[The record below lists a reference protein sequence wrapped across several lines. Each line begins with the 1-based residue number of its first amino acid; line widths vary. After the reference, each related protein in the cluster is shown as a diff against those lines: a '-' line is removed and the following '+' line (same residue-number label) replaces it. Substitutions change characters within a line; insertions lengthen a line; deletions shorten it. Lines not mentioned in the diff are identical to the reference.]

1 MNGEPTTEGL
11 VEDFF
16 EEFRRGDVPDEDSFI
31 AAHPAQAEELKDL
44 LPLLVEMEDYGR
56 ERRERN
62 GRATDAPPTLPG
74 SDYTLQKKIGSGG
87 MGTVWEALQ
96 ISLNRKVAVKI
107 LTPPRRR
114 KEAWRERFTREARIV
129 AQLHHPNI
137 VKVYGAGTSGNL
149 CYYAMELVDGTRMD
163 KFAFP
168 DARATVKAVLQ
179 AALALAYAHRCGVL
193 HRDVKP
199 MNLMLDAS
207 SEVRVTDFGLAS
219 ARTEDQND
227 EDARNGTLRYMA
239 PERLMQGLC
248 TEAADQYALGVT
260 LWELL
265 ARKHLFADVSGT
277 ALFRRI
283 CTTPVPPLE
292 GVDPDLA
299 AVVAKSVA
307 QKAEDRYPDMAAF
320 AEDLQRWLDHECVAA
335 APPTFGRRLRLWARR
350 KPAMAALAAT
360 AIACAVAAVGAMVA
374 GYVHTAAALQQA
386 AHNAEV
392 AESNAEVADAALSE
406 VFRHVENM
414 PPSKRDTELLS
425 ALLPYYGR
433 LASNRELASEK
444 IAEVNSVLGI
454 CAFRSGDFALA
465 EQAFRRLVEISPSAT
480 ALNRLAETLRRR
492 GRTEEAAVFAQQVA
506 DGYARTTNVVDRY
519 EAALALESLSRQK
532 GRAVDLKLAFA
543 LAKMLRETEPDNPNF
558 RFLYARLLADN
569 PSFETATNGTDTVK
583 SAFVLLSDLAADYPD
598 RPEYGRA
605 LVSAMD
611 RRLRRSGSY
620 RTIDRA
626 DVELAIDTA
635 DRLLGRFP
643 NVPEIVSSVIAF
655 RDTYSFYLRKLGDQR
670 SASRENLRTTGMLEL
685 LSHNAESPDA
695 ERLSFRGLSHDIN
708 YRQITTGSG
717 VEEGVSLI
725 LALHD
730 RTLNGSDN
738 VRQTTAPFLRTLV
751 SYTEKMG
758 KKTVILLPQCPPGRE
773 NNWLGAKKGRR
784 DGLLQDIALLVQEKT
799 NEFHVAS
806 ERVFVVGVDSGG
818 DACWPLLADNPSLFA
833 RALVAGAAPV
843 PASSARAIQ
852 APVRIVQGES
862 DRLHREDAVR
872 AAAELL
878 GGENG
883 HPAEIDLQLGSTH
896 KSVIDDAFSDN
907 ALEWLLNPP
916 EEEPPFGPI
925 ELQKTTPAAAVFGM
939 DE

>member
-1 MNGEPTTEGL
+1 MTDEPTTEGL
-11 VEDFF
+11 VEDFL

-31 AAHPAQAEELKDL
+31 AAHPNQAEELKEL

-56 ERRERN
+56 ERRRRD
-62 GRATDAPPTLPG
+62 GRAADVPPPLPG

-96 ISLNRKVAVKI
+96 ISLNRKVAVKV

-114 KEAWRERFTREARIV
+114 KEGWRERFTREARIV

-137 VKVYGAGTSGNL
+137 VKVYGAGTAGNL
-149 CYYAMELVDGTRMD
+149 CYYGMELIEGTRLD
-163 KFAFP
+163 KFDFP
-168 DARATVKAVLQ
+168 DARATVQAVLQ
-179 AALALAYAHRCGVL
+179 AARALAYAHRCGVL

-199 MNLMLDAS
+199 MNLMLDAAG
-207 SEVRVTDFGLAS
+207 EVRVTDFGLAS

-283 CTTPVPPLE
+283 CTTPVPPLA

-307 QKAEDRYPDMAAF
+307 QKAEDRYPDMESF
-320 AEDLQRWLDHECVAA
+320 AEDLQRWLDHKGVAA
-335 APPTFGRRLRLWARR
+335 APPSRGRRLRLWARR
-350 KPAMAALAAT
+350 KPAMAALVAT
-360 AIACAVAAVGAMVA
+360 AIVCAVVAVGAMIV
-374 GYVHTAAALQQA
+374 GYVHTAAALQLA
-386 AHNAEV
+386 AR
-392 AESNAEVADAALSE
+392 NAEVADAALGE
-406 VFRHVENM
+406 VFHHVENM
-414 PPSKRDTELLS
+414 PPSRRDTELLS

-433 LASNRELASEK
+433 LAGSRELAPAK
-444 IAEVNSVLGI
+444 VAEVNSVLGI

-465 EQAFRRLVEISPSAT
+465 EKAFRRLVAIKPSAT

-532 GRAVDLKLAFA
+532 GRSVDLKLAFA
-543 LAKMLRETEPDNPNF
+543 LAKMLRESEPDNPDF
-558 RFLYARLLADN
+558 RFLYARLLAESPDLEN
-569 PSFETATNGTDTVK
+569 ATNGTDAVK
-583 SAFVLLSDLAADYPD
+583 SAFALLSDLATDYPD
-598 RPEYGRA
+598 RPEYGKA
-605 LVSAMD
+605 LVTAMD
-611 RRLRRSGSY
+611 RLLRRGGAF
-620 RTIDRA
+620 RTVDRA
-626 DVELAIDTA
+626 DVELALDTA

-643 NVPEIVSSVIAF
+643 NVPDIVSSVISF
-655 RDTYSFYLRKLGDQR
+655 RDTYSFYLRKLGDPR
-670 SASRENLRTTGMLEL
+670 TASRENLRTTGMLEL

-695 ERLSFRGLSHDIN
+695 ARLSFKGKN
-708 YRQITTGSG
+708 TEVAYRQIAIRSG
-717 VEEGVSLI
+717 VEDGTSLI

-730 RTLNGSDN
+730 RALNGNDN

-758 KKTVILLPQCPPGRE
+758 KKAVILLPQCPAGRE
-773 NNWLGAKKGRR
+773 ANWLGAKKGRR
-784 DGLLQDIALLVQEKT
+784 DGLLKDIVRLVEAKT
-799 NEFHVAS
+799 NEFSVAAD
-806 ERVFVVGVDSGG
+806 RVFVIGVDSGG
-818 DACWPLLADNPSLFA
+818 DACWPLLAYKPDLFS

-843 PASSARAIQ
+843 PAAAAAAIRA
-852 APVRIVQGES
+852 AVRIVQGES
-862 DRLHREDAVR
+862 DLLHPEAAVR
-872 AAAELL
+872 AAAARL
-878 GGENG
+878 GREDGP
-883 HPAEIDLQLGSTH
+883 HAEIDLQLGSTH
-896 KSVIDDAFSDN
+896 KTVIDDAFSDD
-907 ALEWLLNPP
+907 ALEWLFNPP
-916 EEEPPFGPI
+916 EEEPPFMPI
-925 ELQKTTPAAAVFGM
+925 EMHMPVSDMFGPG
-939 DE
+939 E

>member
-1 MNGEPTTEGL
+1 MTGEPTTEGL
-11 VEDFF
+11 VEDFL

-31 AAHPAQAEELKDL
+31 AAHPNQAEELKEL

-56 ERRERN
+56 ARRN
-62 GRATDAPPTLPG
+62 KDSRATDVPPTLPG

-96 ISLNRKVAVKI
+96 ISLNRKVAVKV

-137 VKVYGAGTSGNL
+137 VKVYGAGTAGNL
-149 CYYAMELVDGTRMD
+149 CYYGMELIEGTRLD
-163 KFAFP
+163 KFDFP
-168 DARATVKAVLQ
+168 DARATVQAVLQ
-179 AALALAYAHRCGVL
+179 AAHALAYAHRCGVL

-199 MNLMLDAS
+199 MNLMLDAAG
-207 SEVRVTDFGLAS
+207 EVRVTDFGLAS

-299 AVVAKSVA
+299 AVVAKSVS
-307 QKAEDRYPDMAAF
+307 QKPEDRYPDMDAF
-320 AEDLQRWLDHECVAA
+320 AEDLQRWLGHEGVAA
-335 APPTFGRRLRLWARR
+335 APPSRARRLRLWARR

-360 AIACAVAAVGAMVA
+360 AIICAVAAVGAMIA
-374 GYVHTAAALQQA
+374 GYMHTAAALQLA
-386 AHNAEV
+386 AR
-392 AESNAEVADAALSE
+392 NAEVADAALEE
-406 VFRHVENM
+406 VFLHVENM

-433 LASNRELASEK
+433 IAGNRELAPEK
-444 IAEVNSVLGI
+444 VAKVNSVLGI

-465 EQAFRRLVEISPSAT
+465 EQAFRRLVAVSPSAT

-543 LAKMLRETEPDNPNF
+543 LAKMLREAEPDNPDF
-558 RFLYARLLADN
+558 RFLYARLLAESPKLEN
-569 PSFETATNGTDTVK
+569 ATNRTDTVK

-611 RRLRRSGSY
+611 RRLKRAGAF

-695 ERLSFRGLSHDIN
+695 ARLSFKGRTAEIN
-708 YRQITTGSG
+708 YSQITTGSG
-717 VEEGVSLI
+717 VEEGTTLI

-738 VRQTTAPFLRTLV
+738 VRQTTAPFLRTIV

-758 KKTVILLPQCPPGRE
+758 KKAVILLPQCPAGRE
-773 NNWLGAKKGRR
+773 GNWLGAKKGRR
-784 DGLLQDIALLVQEKT
+784 DGLLKDIARLVQEKT
-799 NEFHVAS
+799 NEFSVAS
-806 ERVFVVGVDSGG
+806 ERMFVVGVDSGG
-818 DACWPLLADNPSLFA
+818 DACWPILAEEPSLFT

-843 PASSARAIQ
+843 PPSAASNIVAA
-852 APVRIVQGES
+852 VRIVQGEG
-862 DRLHREDAVR
+862 DQLHPEAAVR
-872 AAAELL
+872 AAAELI
-878 GGENG
+878 GVVNG

-896 KSVIDDAFSDN
+896 KTVVDDAFSDD
-907 ALEWLLNPP
+907 ALDWLFNPP
-916 EEEPPFGPI
+916 EETPPFPPSEMSAPI
-925 ELQKTTPAAAVFGM
+925 TPAAAVFGIS
-939 DE
+939 E

>member
-1 MNGEPTTEGL
+1 MTEEPTTEGL
-11 VEDFF
+11 VEDFL

-31 AAHPAQAEELKDL
+31 AAHPKQADELKDL

-56 ERRERN
+56 ERRRKDS
-62 GRATDAPPTLPG
+62 RADDTPPSLPD
-74 SDYTLQKKIGSGG
+74 SDYTLHRKIGSGG
-87 MGTVWEALQ
+87 MGTVWEAIQ
-96 ISLNRKVAVKI
+96 KSLNRKVAVKV

-149 CYYAMELVDGTRMD
+149 CYYAMELVEGMRMD

-168 DARATVKAVLQ
+168 DARAIVQAVLQ
-179 AALALAYAHRCGVL
+179 AAHALAYAHQCGVL

-207 SEVRVTDFGLAS
+207 GEVRVTDFGLAS

-265 ARKHLFADVSGT
+265 SRKHLFADVSGT

-299 AVVAKSVA
+299 AVVAKSVS
-307 QKAEDRYPDMAAF
+307 QKAEDRYPDMEAF
-320 AEDLQRWLDHECVAA
+320 AEDLQRWLGHEGVAA
-335 APPTFGRRLRLWARR
+335 APPSFGRRLRLWARR

-360 AIACAVAAVGAMVA
+360 AAACAVAAVGAMVV
-374 GYVHTAAALQQA
+374 GYARTAAALQLA
-386 AHNAEV
+386 AR
-392 AESNAEVADAALSE
+392 NAEVADAALGE
-406 VFRHVENM
+406 VFHHVENM

-433 LASNRELASEK
+433 LAGNRELVPEK

-465 EQAFRRLVEISPSAT
+465 EQAFRRLVEIRPSAP

-492 GRTEEAAVFAQQVA
+492 GRTEEAAVFAQRVA

-543 LAKMLRETEPDNPNF
+543 LAKMLRETEPDNPDF
-558 RFLYARLLADN
+558 RFLYARLLAESPN
-569 PSFETATNGTDTVK
+569 LEHTTNRTDTVK

-598 RPEYGRA
+598 RPEYGKA
-605 LVSAMD
+605 LVTAMD
-611 RRLRRSGSY
+611 SRLRRGTAF

-643 NVPEIVSSVIAF
+643 NVPEIVSAVIAF

-695 ERLSFRGLSHDIN
+695 ARLSFRGKSTEIE

-717 VEEGVSLI
+717 VEEGTSLI

-730 RTLNGSDN
+730 RTLNGNDN

-758 KKTVILLPQCPPGRE
+758 KKTVILLPQCPTGRDS
-773 NNWLGAKKGRR
+773 NWLGAKKGRS
-784 DGLLQDIALLVQEKT
+784 DGLLKDITLLVQDKT
-799 NEFHVAS
+799 NEFNVAA
-806 ERVFVVGVDSGG
+806 ERIFVVGVDSGG
-818 DACWPLLADNPSLFA
+818 DACWPLLADNPGLFS
-833 RALVAGAAPV
+833 RALVAGAAPI
-843 PASSARAIQ
+843 PADSAPRIQ
-852 APVRIVQGES
+852 AAVRIVQGES
-862 DRLHREDAVR
+862 DYMHPESLVR
-872 AAAELL
+872 AAAARL

-883 HPAEIDLQLGSTH
+883 HSAEIDLQLGSTH
-896 KSVIDDAFSDN
+896 KTVVDDAFSDD
-907 ALEWLLNPP
+907 ALEWLFNFNSS
-916 EEEPPFGPI
+916 EESPPFSPY
-925 ELQKTTPAAAVFGM
+925 EMHTPAAVVFGT